1 MATRFL
7 LFPWQLLFAE
17 REMVFYVNKM
27 PRILV
32 RDLLGELIRVLN
44 LEQRESGK
52 ESVRVIKNLRLVEVS
67 QHRIANVIDDDTTS
81 DIIMN
86 NNTVNRYYR
95 AEEVP
100 DEELEIGPGEV
111 LAPVAHFHKEARSTF
126 GIPFLIKVRI
136 IPLRKHLFRKHWKHS
151 FSETNS
157 SNILQITIGE
167 KWTVIRSRLQSRVSM
182 SEKEWSKIRIA
193 IVQQG
198 TPTFLEENETDSV
211 ARTEQFQSY
220 TATYNG
226 RPWIG
231 IEHVNKAPKR
241 SRYSTLEKAIK
252 IYN

>member
-1 MATRFL
+1 V
-7 LFPWQLLFAE
+7 FPE

-52 ESVRVIKNLRLVEVS
+52 ESSVRVIKNLRLVEVS

-126 GIPFLIKVRI
+126 GIPFLIKVR
-136 IPLRKHLFRKHWKHS
+136 FWKHS
-151 FSETNS
+151 FSG
-157 SNILQITIGE
+157 NIGNIIFG
-167 KWTVIRSRLQSRVSM
+167 
-182 SEKEWSKIRIA
+182 
-193 IVQQG
+193 
-198 TPTFLEENETDSV
+198 N
-211 ARTEQFQSY
+211 
-220 TATYNG
+220 
-226 RPWIG
+226 
-231 IEHVNKAPKR
+231 
-241 SRYSTLEKAIK
+241 
-252 IYN
+252 